1 MDGMNGKDQKLRIDE
16 IIAEQMTISTDQI
29 GAKDNLEEDLFM
41 DSLDKVEVLMAIEE
55 EFNIEINDKLAI
67 ETMTTFD
74 LYEVVQDLSL

>member
-1 MDGMNGKDQKLRIDE
+1 MNEQTEQKDKVNR
-16 IIAEQMTISTDQI
+16 IIAENMGIGTDQI
-29 GAKDNLEEDLFM
+29 GAKDNFEEDLFM

-55 EFNIEINDKLAI
+55 EFNIEINCKLAS

>member
-1 MDGMNGKDQKLRIDE
+1 MSEQTEQVEKVNK
-16 IIAEQMTISTDQI
+16 IIAEAMCVNTDQI
-29 GAKDNLEEDLFM
+29 GPKDNFEEDLYM

-74 LYEVVQDLSL
+74 LYEVVQDLTL

>member
-1 MDGMNGKDQKLRIDE
+1 MNGKDQKLRIDE

-55 EFNIEINDKLAI
+55 EFNIEINDKAR
-67 ETMTTFD
+67 
-74 LYEVVQDLSL
+74 Y

>member
-1 MDGMNGKDQKLRIDE
+1 MNGKDQKLRIDE

-41 DSLDKVEVLMAIEE
+41 DSLDKVEVLMAVEQ

-74 LYEVVQDLSL
+74 LYEVVKDLSL

>member
-1 MDGMNGKDQKLRIDE
+1 MNGKDQKLRIDE
-16 IIAEQMTISTDQI
+16 ILAEQMTISTDQI

>member
-1 MDGMNGKDQKLRIDE
+1 MNGKDQKLRIDE